1 MERNSKLI
9 NKKFIQYLIPSILT
23 IFAMQFTS
31 LLDAI
36 LIGNLIGST
45 ALSASSM
52 CVPII
57 YIVQMP
63 GLALGVG
70 GSIVVAS
77 LLGKRDIDKAN
88 KAFSACIIYGI
99 GLSLI
104 FAILAPIISRPI
116 SLIFAEDLRE
126 DIYQYVFITLLTDP
140 IIVFALLIS
149 SFMSVDNNPKLATI
163 YFIVSDILKISS
175 MFLFIK
181 VFNFG
186 MYGAAFSTGFGFL
199 VASIV
204 ILFYGF
210 SKKRMLKFTF
220 KIKNTYIDLKESL
233 KASGSIAINYL
244 LTAIQ
249 MSIINIVISNL
260 VTDIIDLSIYGL
272 ICNMVFVFDLI
283 SGGIVGVIPTLCGI
297 FNGEK
302 DIYSLKS
309 ITKKIYFLNLSSA
322 IVITIL
328 VFLLPNVY
336 SIIFGFDFLEY
347 QEKANMLI
355 RIYVFSFIPY
365 ELNRFTTNYYP
376 AIDKNSPSYLTVFL
390 RELILVLPLTI
401 SLLYVDGIKGYA
413 IAQVL
418 TEALTVLI
426 TYVFIFILEQKKH
439 LKKDLFMIDD
449 INYLSYDISID
460 NNIDNA
466 SLVSEEI
473 SNFCINNNIDNRSAQ
488 MIGLSSEEMISN
500 IIKYGYKNKKQNFI
514 DVNLKKI
521 DNTLIL
527 RIRDDGMPFDPTKY
541 EVDNDQIYTTSGIKL
556 VESITNKMQYM
567 RILNLNNTI
576 LEINIGGK

>member
-31 LLDAI
+31 LLDAV

-63 GLALGVG
+63 GLALGIG
-70 GSIVVAS
+70 GSIVVGS
-77 LLGKRDIDKAN
+77 LLGKRDITKAN

-99 GLSLI
+99 GAALL
-104 FAILAPIISRPI
+104 FTILAPLISRPI
-116 SLIFAEDLRE
+116 ANIYAEDLRE
-126 DIYQYVFITLLTDP
+126 DIYQYVFITLLTNP
-140 IIVFALLIS
+140 IIVFALLMS
-149 SFMSVDNNPKLATI
+149 SFMSVDNNPRLATV
-163 YFIVSDILKISS
+163 YFIVSDILKIGS

-181 VFNFG
+181 VFNWG
-186 MYGAAFSTGFGFL
+186 MYGASFSTAFGFFVGAL
-199 VASIV
+199 VIFGYV
-204 ILFYGF
+204 F

-220 KIKNTYIDLKESL
+220 KIKNTFVDLKESL
-233 KASGSIAINYL
+233 KASGSLAINYL

-260 VTDIIDLSIYGL
+260 VTDIVDLAIYGL

-297 FNGEK
+297 FVGEK
-302 DIYSLKS
+302 DVYSLKS
-309 ITKKIYFLNLSSA
+309 ITKKIYFMNLISA
-322 IVITIL
+322 IIITIL
-328 VFLLPNVY
+328 VFSLPNVY
-336 SIIFGFDFLEY
+336 SILFGFDFVEY
-347 QEKANMLI
+347 QEKANLLI

-376 AIDKNSPSYLTVFL
+376 SINKNAPSYVTVLL
-390 RELILVLPLTI
+390 RELLIVLPLTLA
-401 SLLYVDGIKGYA
+401 LLYGSGIKGFA

-418 TEALTVLI
+418 TELLTVVI
-426 TYVFIFILEQKKH
+426 TYIFIFIVEHKNH
-439 LKKDLFMIDD
+439 LGKGLFMIEDV
-449 INYLSYDISID
+449 NYLSYDFSID

-466 SLVSEEI
+466 SKASLEI

-488 MIGLSSEEMISN
+488 MIGLSAEEMIAN
-500 IIKYGYKNKKQNFI
+500 IITYGYKNKKQSFI

-521 DNTLIL
+521 DDTLIL

-541 EVDNDQIYTTSGIKL
+541 EADNDEGYTTSGIKL

-567 RILNLNNTI
+567 RILNLNHTI

>member
-1 MERNSKLI
+1 
-9 NKKFIQYLIPSILT
+9 
-23 IFAMQFTS
+23 
-31 LLDAI
+31 
-36 LIGNLIGST
+36 
-45 ALSASSM
+45 
-52 CVPII
+52 
-57 YIVQMP
+57 
-63 GLALGVG
+63 
-70 GSIVVAS
+70 
-77 LLGKRDIDKAN
+77 
-88 KAFSACIIYGI
+88 
-99 GLSLI
+99 
-104 FAILAPIISRPI
+104 
-116 SLIFAEDLRE
+116 
-126 DIYQYVFITLLTDP
+126 
-140 IIVFALLIS
+140 
-149 SFMSVDNNPKLATI
+149 MSVDNNPKLATI

-376 AIDKNSPSYLTVFL
+376 AIDKNYPSYLTVFL

-500 IIKYGYKNKKQNFI
+500 IIKYGYNNKKQNFI